1 MGQRGTGQ
9 DSIMLLR
16 TAHNLKH
23 MSYLF
28 WGFLCNIF
36 RVQRTVITKI
46 MESETADKG
55 DVCEETD
62 GGVLREGLQLWI
74 MAFTLGKTEK
84 KNTGSSEKVTGS
96 MDWKT

>member
-1 MGQRGTGQ
+1 
-9 DSIMLLR
+9 
-16 TAHNLKH
+16 

-28 WGFLCNIF
+28 WGFLRNIF
-36 RVQRTVITKI
+36 RLQLTVITEI

-62 GGVLREGLQLWI
+62 GEGVLKKELQLWI
-74 MAFTLGKTEK
+74 MAFTLGKTENN
-84 KNTGSSEKVTGS
+84 NTGSSEKVTGS